1 MKHTIRS
8 IPYAVAI
15 AGLFLAACG
24 DSDDDPQPAAPPAET
39 PADRVW
45 VVPDTATA
53 LTADQRTA
61 FTAGNLYF
69 NAHTTANAGGEIRG
83 QLDREGTV
91 RFATLTGA
99 QETPPVTTTAFGAGA
114 LSVDESTG
122 RVRGFIVTSGLVSPT
137 AAHVHLAARG
147 TPGGIIVPL
156 TGGPDIWVVPD
167 GATPLTAPQIAAFLA
182 GELYFNAHT
191 AANANGEIRGQLDK
205 VGETK
210 FASLNG
216 AQETP
221 AVSTSALGAGALT
234 VDPLSGEPS
243 GFFVT
248 TGLANANAAHVHH
261 AVRGTPGGIIVPL
274 TGGPDLWVVPDDA
287 TDLLPGQ
294 RAVFLADELYFNA
307 HTTAYPDGE
316 IRGQLDQGGTARLA
330 SLDGA
335 QETPAVNT
343 TAFGGALLAVDD
355 TTGDVA
361 GFLVTA
367 GLVSPT
373 AAHVHQAARGTPG
386 GIIVP
391 LVP

>member
-1 MKHTIRS
+1 MKQTIRS
-8 IPYAVAI
+8 IPWAVAI

-24 DSDDDPQPAAPPAET
+24 DSDDDPQPAPPPVET
-39 PADRVW
+39 RIW

-53 LTADQRTA
+53 LTADQRAA
-61 FTAGNLYF
+61 FTGGNLYF
-69 NAHTTANAGGEIRG
+69 NAHTAVNAGGEIRG

-91 RFATLTGA
+91 RFATLSGA
-99 QETPPVTTTAFGAGA
+99 QETPSVTTAAFGAGA

-137 AAHVHLAARG
+137 AAHVHQAARG

-156 TGGPDIWVVPD
+156 TGGPEIWVVPD
-167 GATPLTAPQIAAFLA
+167 GAAPLTAPQIAAFLA

-205 VGETK
+205 VGEAK

-221 AVSTSALGAGALT
+221 AVPTAALGAGALAVNAAT
-234 VDPLSGEPS
+234 GEPS

-248 TGLANANAAHVHH
+248 TGLANANAAHVHQ
-261 AVRGTPGGIIVPL
+261 AARGTPGGIIVPL
-274 TGGPDLWVVPDDA
+274 TGGPNLWVVPDDA
-287 TDLLPGQ
+287 VDLTADQ
-294 RAVFLADELYFNA
+294 RTAFLADELYFNA
-307 HTTAYPDGE
+307 HTPAYASGE

-330 SLDGA
+330 SLDGT

-367 GLVSPT
+367 GLVNAT